1 MRSQMSQFNE
11 GDIFTRAG
19 LLRNLGNLNRLASE
33 IYPVLLTDVIF
44 RLNEADKTVD
54 MAVCFRPKRR

>member
-1 MRSQMSQFNE
+1 MRSTIRTPKS
-11 GDIFTRAG
+11 
-19 LLRNLGNLNRLASE
+19 LGNLNRLASE
-33 IYPVLLTDVIF
+33 IYPVRLTDVIF